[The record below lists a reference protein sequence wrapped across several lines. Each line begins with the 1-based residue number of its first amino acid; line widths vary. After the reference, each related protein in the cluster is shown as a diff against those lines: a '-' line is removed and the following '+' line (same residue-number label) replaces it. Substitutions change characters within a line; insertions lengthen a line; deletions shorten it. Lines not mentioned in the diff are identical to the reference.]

1 MGKGVRVDKCDVT
14 LPLLHHTST
23 NTLRVA
29 HPLSTITMRNTRRS
43 TPLST
48 ITMQATEEKRTA
60 GHEYQHLGNAFA
72 PRKNIKIIKEKGE
85 KRKPLE

>member
-23 NTLRVA
+23 NTLRV
-29 HPLSTITMRNTRRS
+29 TR
-43 TPLST
+43 PLST

-72 PRKNIKIIKEKGE
+72 LREGIKKILKISTQSM
-85 KRKPLE
+85 R

>member
-60 GHEYQHLGNAFA
+60 GHEYQQMTE
-72 PRKNIKIIKEKGE
+72 PKKNIKIIKEKGE
-85 KRKPLE
+85 KRKPLA

>member
-23 NTLRVA
+23 NTLRV
-29 HPLSTITMRNTRRS
+29 TR
-43 TPLST
+43 PLST

-60 GHEYQHLGNAFA
+60 GHEYQQITE
-72 PRKNIKIIKEKGE
+72 PKKNIKIIKEKGE
-85 KRKPLE
+85 KRKPLA